1 MRGPV
6 RKRRT
11 MILTV
16 LAVLTLALAAWL
28 YTPDKPRATLEA
40 RYAAPPSTFVD
51 AAGIRLH
58 VRDTGPRDAPALVL
72 LHGFGGSLHTWDAWA
87 ARLDSTY
94 RVIRLDLPGFGLTG
108 PDPAGDYTDARSH
121 TVLLALMDHLGLQH
135 AAVAGHSMG
144 GRIAWTLAALHPARV
159 DHLILLAPDGFASPG
174 FAYGTAPK
182 VPLLLRVLPYVLPT
196 VLLRPSLA
204 AAYADPAMVTDALLT
219 QYRDMLLAPGVRQA
233 ILDRTAQQI
242 LVDPVPLLAR
252 IQAPVLLLWG
262 RQDAMIP
269 VRNADDYARAL
280 PGAQVVRFP
289 EVGHVLHEEAAA
301 ETTEVVRTWLMR

>member
-1 MRGPV
+1 MKGV
-6 RKRRT
+6 RRVW
-11 MILTV
+11 IV
-16 LAVLTLALAAWL
+16 LGVLGVALLGLGIWL
-28 YTPDKPRATLEA
+28 YAPDKPRAELEA
-40 RYAAPPSTFVD
+40 RYAGPPSQFIE

-58 VRDTGPRDAPALVL
+58 VRDTGPRDGPALLL
-72 LHGFGGSLHTWDAWA
+72 LHGFGASLHTWDAVA
-87 ARLDSTY
+87 GRLEDTF

-108 PDPAGDYTDARSH
+108 PDPAGGYTDARGH
-121 TVLLALMDHLGLQH
+121 AVLLALMDHLGLQH
-135 AAVAGHSMG
+135 AAMAGHSMG

-196 VLLRPSLA
+196 FLLRPSLA

-301 ETTEVVRTWLMR
+301 ETAEVVRTWLMR

>member
-1 MRGPV
+1 MKGV
-6 RKRRT
+6 RRVW
-11 MILTV
+11 IV
-16 LAVLTLALAAWL
+16 LGVLGVALLGLGIWL
-28 YTPDKPRATLEA
+28 YAPDKPRAELEA
-40 RYAAPPSTFVD
+40 RYAGPPSQFIE

-58 VRDTGPRDAPALVL
+58 VRDTGPRDGPALLL
-72 LHGFGGSLHTWDAWA
+72 LHGFGASLHTWDAWA

-135 AAVAGHSMG
+135 AAMAGHSMG

-196 VLLRPSLA
+196 FLLRPSLA

-269 VRNADDYARAL
+269 VRNADDYVRTL

-289 EVGHVLHEEAAA
+289 GVGHVLHEEAADGTA
-301 ETTEVVRTWLMR
+301 EVVRTWLMR